1 MDFHSSA
8 NWRAKRV
15 MPGRTWVR
23 FSAAAVSALAAATLA
38 LAPPASASTSSAAAA
53 GHTTGLTS
61 AGHLL
66 PLNAMPVGTVAFGR
80 DSRNRLTVSVVMYG
94 LTPGSSHRVNLLS
107 SHGYYDVIRF
117 GTLTANS
124 VGQARTMLSSS
135 YTGPW
140 LRGMLLVIHM
150 GTGHGSVARQRIA
163 QTGVLGRFTTR
174 PHPLTS
180 VEYSYTG
187 VSYGTARGVAT
198 ISYSS
203 RRKTLTVTVSAS
215 GVTPGLH
222 AAHIHLGSCMSQGP
236 VKYMLKD
243 LLANSRG
250 RIAHA
255 VRVFTNVMTPIPA
268 SGWYLNIH
276 QGNSYQILSNGS
288 PTIYFRPLLCAN
300 ISGR

>member
-1 MDFHSSA
+1 MSFQSSA
-8 NWRAKRV
+8 IGLAKRA
-15 MPGRTWVR
+15 MPGRPR
-23 FSAAAVSALAAATLA
+23 IRLGAAAASALVAGALALTAPATASASSVAAASRIT
-38 LAPPASASTSSAAAA
+38 PASAV
-53 GHTTGLTS
+53 
-61 AGHLL
+61 HLL

-80 DSRNRLTVSVVMYG
+80 DSRSRLTVSVVMYG

-107 SHGYYDVIRF
+107 SSRYYVIRF

-124 VGQARTMLSSS
+124 VGQARATLTSK

-140 LRGMLLVIHM
+140 VPGMRLVIHM

-163 QTGVLGRFTTR
+163 QTAVLGRFSTK
-174 PHPLTS
+174 PHRLTS

-187 VSYGTARGVAT
+187 VSYGTPRGVAT
-198 ISYSS
+198 ISYNSW
-203 RRKTLTVTVSAS
+203 RKTLTVTVSAS

-250 RIAHA
+250 RIVHA
-255 VRVFTNVMTPIPA
+255 VRVFTNVKTPIPA

-276 QGNSYQILSNGS
+276 QGNSNQILSNGS

-300 ISGR
+300 ITGR

>member
-1 MDFHSSA
+1 MSFRTSA
-8 NWRAKRV
+8 IGLAKRA
-15 MPGRTWVR
+15 MPGRARIRLGAVAA
-23 FSAAAVSALAAATLA
+23 SALIAGAVALAAPAT
-38 LAPPASASTSSAAAA
+38 ASASGVAA
-53 GHTTGLTS
+53 GGHATPPS
-61 AGHLL
+61 WAVHLL
-66 PLNAMPVGTVAFGR
+66 PLNAMPVGSVAFGR
-80 DSRNRLTVSVVMYG
+80 GSRNRLTVSVVMYG

-107 SHGYYDVIRF
+107 STRYYVIRF
-117 GTLTANS
+117 GTMTANG
-124 VGQARTMLSSS
+124 VGQVRARLTSN

-140 LRGMLLVIHM
+140 VPGMRLVIHM
-150 GTGHGSVARQRIA
+150 GVGHGSVARQRIA

-174 PHPLTS
+174 WHRLTS

-187 VSYGTARGVAT
+187 VSYGTPSGVAT
-198 ISYSS
+198 VSYSS
-203 RRKTLTVTVSAS
+203 RHKTLTVTVNAS

-243 LLANSRG
+243 LVANSRG
-250 RIAHA
+250 NIVNA
-255 VRVFTNVMTPIPA
+255 VRVFTNVTTPIPA

-276 QGNSYQILSNGS
+276 QGNSNQILSNGN

>member
-1 MDFHSSA
+1 MSFRSSA
-8 NWRAKRV
+8 IGLAKRA
-15 MPGRTWVR
+15 MPGRARIRLGAV
-23 FSAAAVSALAAATLA
+23 AASALIAGAVA
-38 LAPPASASTSSAAAA
+38 LAVPATASASGVAALPPTWAVPR
-53 GHTTGLTS
+53 
-61 AGHLL
+61 L
-66 PLNAMPVGTVAFGR
+66 PLSARPVASVAFGR
-80 DSRNRLTVSVVMYG
+80 GSRNRLTVSVVMHG

-107 SHGYYDVIRF
+107 STRYYVIRF
-117 GTLTANS
+117 GTMTVNS
-124 VGQARTMLSSS
+124 VGQVRATLTSN

-140 LRGMLLVIHM
+140 VPGMRLVIHM
-150 GTGHGSVARQRIA
+150 GVGHGSVARQRIA
-163 QTGVLGRFTTR
+163 QTAVMGRFTTR
-174 PHPLTS
+174 RHRLTS

-187 VSYGTARGVAT
+187 GGYGRRSGVAPV
-198 ISYSS
+198 SYSS
-203 RRKTLTVTVSAS
+203 RHKTLTVTVNAS

-250 RIAHA
+250 KIVNA
-255 VRVFTNVMTPIPA
+255 VRVFANVTKPIPA

-276 QGNSYQILSNGS
+276 QGNSNQILSNGN

>member
-1 MDFHSSA
+1 MSFHSSA
-8 NWRAKRV
+8 IGLARRAV
-15 MPGRTWVR
+15 AGRAR
-23 FSAAAVSALAAATLA
+23 LRLGAAIVSALVAGALA
-38 LAPPASASTSSAAAA
+38 LAAPAAASASSVAASGA
-53 GHTTGLTS
+53 TTGS
-61 AGHLL
+61 GWAVHLL
-66 PLNAMPVGTVAFGR
+66 PLNAMPVGSVAFGR
-80 DSRNRLTVSVVMYG
+80 DRRNRLTVTAVMYG

-107 SHGYYDVIRF
+107 SNRYYVIRF
-117 GTLTANS
+117 GTLTANNG
-124 VGQARTMLSSS
+124 GQARATLTSN

-140 LRGMLLVIHM
+140 VPGMRLVIHM

-174 PHPLTS
+174 WHTLTA

-187 VSYGTARGVAT
+187 VSYGTPSGLAT
-198 ISYSS
+198 ISYNWH
-203 RRKTLTVTVSAS
+203 RKTLTVTVNAS

-250 RIAHA
+250 KIVNA
-255 VRVFTNVMTPIPA
+255 VRVFTNVTKPIPP

-276 QGNSYQILSNGS
+276 QGNSNQILSNGN

-300 ISGR
+300 ITGR